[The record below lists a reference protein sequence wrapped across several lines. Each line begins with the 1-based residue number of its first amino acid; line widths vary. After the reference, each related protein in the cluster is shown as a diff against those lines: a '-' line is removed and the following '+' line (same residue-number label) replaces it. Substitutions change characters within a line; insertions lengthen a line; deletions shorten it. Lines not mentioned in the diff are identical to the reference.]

1 MFLLYL
7 IHFSDVPPLLA
18 QLIVLIKTLSLGIR
32 THNLSGNRC
41 RLMVFNATFNSI
53 CRRNVLNIAETYIFL
68 GIRKFYYLNESDQVS
83 CLSHNVN
90 INVFGIF
97 MCLTQLQTS
106 FYNIYGWLSC
116 NNSFPLT
123 FTK

>member
-1 MFLLYL
+1 MLFYVNASYSVCFFYVNAS
-7 IHFSDVPPLLA
+7 HFVSVFYVNA
-18 QLIVLIKTLSLGIR
+18 IV
-32 THNLSGNRC
+32 
-41 RLMVFNATFNSI
+41 
-53 CRRNVLNIAETYIFL
+53 
-68 GIRKFYYLNESDQVS
+68 QVS

-106 FYNIYGWLSC
+106 FYNINGGSSC

-123 FTK
+123 FTKISEYNFVCPFLSQGYTFFLDFKKIINFFTCFFFYNIFIFFQFA